1 MGTVM
6 KRVWL
11 IAAVLL
17 LLLAVLPRAAGAQD
31 HQSAGA
37 VGAAGADGNE
47 AARAARWKA
56 LSQAIF
62 PGRSLQDGGGVVQL
76 EAPPRALDAA
86 LVPVSLDFPGS
97 QPIKSVYLI
106 IDDNPSPLAA
116 HFTFGPESD
125 ARNLKLRVRVDAYTN
140 LHAVAET
147 RDGKLY
153 SASKFIK
160 ASGGCSAPAG
170 PDDAA
175 ALKDIGLMKLRLLGP
190 FAAGKPLQAQLM
202 IRHPNFNGMQMNQIT
217 RFYTPARFIRT
228 IDASYAGGS
237 VFHLDSD
244 ISLSTDPVI
253 TFGFIP
259 KEKGQ
264 MKIVARDSSNVT
276 FDRSF
281 DVPGAGG

>member
-1 MGTVM
+1 MGIAHRRT
-6 KRVWL
+6 WL
-11 IAAVLL
+11 AAAFVAVLL
-17 LLLAVLPRAAGAQD
+17 AAHPARAD
-31 HQSAGA
+31 DD
-37 VGAAGADGNE
+37 AAT
-47 AARAARWKA
+47 AATDATRAARWKA

-62 PGRSLQDGGGVVQL
+62 PGRAMQDGGGVVQL
-76 EAPPRALDAA
+76 DAPPRALDAA
-86 LVPVSLDFPGS
+86 LVPVSLDFPGDK
-97 QPIKSVYLI
+97 PIKSVYLI

-116 HFTFGPESD
+116 HLTFGPKAD
-125 ARNLKLRVRVDAYTN
+125 PRNLKLRVRVDAYTN

-147 RDGKLY
+147 RDGVLY
-153 SASKFIK
+153 SSSRFIK

-175 ALKDIGLMKLRLLGP
+175 ALSQIGLMKLRLLAP

-202 IRHPNFNGMQMNQIT
+202 IRHPNFNGMQMNQLT

-228 IDASYAGGS
+228 IDATYEGGS

-253 TFGFIP
+253 TFGFVP
-259 KEKGQ
+259 QQKGQ
-264 MKIVARDSSNVT
+264 IKVIARDSSNAT
-276 FDRSF
+276 FDHSF